1 MVGLYVGMWDCT
13 VVLLVV
19 LCCVVVRGW
28 WLCCVVLLYW
38 IVRRWTRCPQSIKTY
53 RQGAQSIALLQM
65 YFLPYIL

>member
-19 LCCVVVRGW
+19 LLFVGGGACCV
-28 WLCCVVLLYW
+28 LLLYW
-38 IVRRWTRCPQSIKTY
+38 IVPRWRWTRCPQSIKTY

-65 YFLPYIL
+65 YFLPYLL